1 MSSLFLGLMYSGLY
15 EARVPEVDTQ
25 PSLPTAVEVY
35 TASNSRTLVSNWKS
49 YLAQN
54 TMMTSLFCSNNTSY
68 PVLQEESADK
78 L

>member
-1 MSSLFLGLMYSGLY
+1 MNSGLY
-15 EARVPEVDTQ
+15 EARDPVVNTQ
-25 PSLPTAVEVY
+25 PLLPTAVEVY

-54 TMMTSLFCSNNTSY
+54 TVMTFLFCSNNTSY
-68 PVLQEESADK
+68 PVLQDESADK